1 MKRITLLILAL
12 LFSLSGFSQVFSESF
27 EGTTTPDLASDTWQL
42 GSGTWGVFDNGVG
55 TGQSWTFND
64 GVSTPPLVYDGT
76 RAAFMNRENIGAGN
90 TAQDFLAT
98 PAVLVPANGELKLW
112 TRSTLAT
119 NNGTLYKVMVAPA
132 TGAQNDPGAYALIQL
147 WNEDDLMEGNAF
159 NEYIEKTVDLS
170 AFAGTQVYIAFVME
184 FTQPTATI
192 GGDRWLVDLVRV
204 VEKCFDPTGL
214 AAGSVSQTSATLSW
228 TNPGGAANSEIY
240 IVPITVTDEP
250 TSGTVVP
257 GNSYVAT
264 STQPAGEPFT
274 PSTQYQYWVRALCGT
289 GPDYVASEWV
299 GPFPFQ
305 TQSPGLT
312 CGSAIPIVQHHRQHG
327 QLRRHYRCNPRHQ
340 LRRDGQLHDR

>member
-119 NNGTLYKVMVAPA
+119 NSTPT
-132 TGAQNDPGAYALIQL
+132 TGHSTRL
-147 WNEDDLMEGNAF
+147 WWRPRRQPRTIRELM
-159 NEYIEKTVDLS
+159 
-170 AFAGTQVYIAFVME
+170 
-184 FTQPTATI
+184 P
-192 GGDRWLVDLVRV
+192 
-204 VEKCFDPTGL
+204 
-214 AAGSVSQTSATLSW
+214 
-228 TNPGGAANSEIY
+228 
-240 IVPITVTDEP
+240 
-250 TSGTVVP
+250 
-257 GNSYVAT
+257 
-264 STQPAGEPFT
+264 
-274 PSTQYQYWVRALCGT
+274 
-289 GPDYVASEWV
+289 
-299 GPFPFQ
+299 
-305 TQSPGLT
+305 
-312 CGSAIPIVQHHRQHG
+312 
-327 QLRRHYRCNPRHQ
+327 
-340 LRRDGQLHDR
+340 